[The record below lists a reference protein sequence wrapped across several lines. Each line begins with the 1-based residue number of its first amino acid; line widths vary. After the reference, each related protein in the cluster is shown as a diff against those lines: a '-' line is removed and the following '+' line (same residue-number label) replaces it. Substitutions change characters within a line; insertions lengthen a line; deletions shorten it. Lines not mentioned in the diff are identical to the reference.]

1 MGCIYCK
8 SSSYGK
14 PCLFSSSNT
23 HVHFDHPDKCIYCGS
38 KNIGGGCLS
47 NPHGKNH
54 IRGPE
59 FLTNVKEQVKN
70 SSILKYL
77 YENLTTI
84 DAKPMTPLSRFY
96 KRLMEIVSSSSQ
108 FLVETL
114 SLQSKPSFEQL
125 SKTDFLKV
133 NEYKEKLKYQYT
145 NLFETIKN
153 ANLDLP
159 QEIVE
164 DILIDVILSDDYDK
178 ET

>member
-23 HVHFDHPDKCIYCGS
+23 HVHFDHPDRCIYCGS
-38 KNIGGGCLS
+38 KNVGGGCLY
-47 NPHGKNH
+47 NPNGKIH

-59 FLTNVKEQVKN
+59 FLTNVKEQLKN

-77 YENLTTI
+77 YENITKL
-84 DAKPMTPLSRFY
+84 DEKPMTPLSRFY

-164 DILIDVILSDDYDK
+164 DILIDVILNDDYDK

>member
-1 MGCIYCK
+1 
-8 SSSYGK
+8 
-14 PCLFSSSNT
+14 
-23 HVHFDHPDKCIYCGS
+23 
-38 KNIGGGCLS
+38 
-47 NPHGKNH
+47 
-54 IRGPE
+54 
-59 FLTNVKEQVKN
+59 
-70 SSILKYL
+70 
-77 YENLTTI
+77 
-84 DAKPMTPLSRFY
+84 MTPLSRFY

-164 DILIDVILSDDYDK
+164 DILIDVILNDDYDK